1 MASMGL
7 KYLAWGKMA
16 AEPTNAIPTY
26 NPGKVIG
33 KMVSANLSIQ
43 WADGE
48 LYADDM
54 LSEYI
59 SEFASG
65 DLTMEVDN
73 IALADQATLYGAT
86 YDADEF
92 QAVYSDTPPFGG
104 IGGVQV
110 LMVNGARKYRAWF
123 FPKVRASMPDWDATT
138 RPDSISFGTQPLNM
152 KVLTP
157 LYGPWYYV
165 KEFTTESAA
174 KAYIDTKLGVT
185 TWHEINVQVQ
195 GAGVGDEATP
205 VGISAVENEG
215 EFVLNIAGSPTALYD
230 NGVDEKA
237 SISAGKYTL
246 ASVEEPHNICVIF

>member
-7 KYLAWGKMA
+7 KYLVWGKMA

-43 WADGE
+43 WAEGE

-59 SEFASG
+59 SEFTSG

-152 KVLTP
+152 KVMTP

-195 GAGVGDEATP
+195 GASTGEGATP
-205 VGISAVENEG
+205 VGVTAVANAGTFELAISG
-215 EFVLNIAGSPTALYD
+215 TPTALYD
-230 NGVDEKA
+230 NGAESKA
-237 SISAGKYTL
+237 SIAAGKYTL
-246 ASVEEPHNICVIF
+246 SNVTAAHTIAVIF